1 MTVSPTARLFE
12 ILEAYFAHSSSPG
25 SAMTKKINAVYQISL
40 ANGEKYV
47 IDLKNNNGSVR
58 KGEDENADCTF
69 TMKPEDFLALAMGKL
84 NPQSAFMS
92 GKLKIKGGLG
102 VAMKFTP
109 NVFPKIDPKLVS
121 DTSKSAP
128 EIVQSVLSA
137 KL

>member
-1 MTVSPTARLFE
+1 
-12 ILEAYFAHSSSPG
+12 
-25 SAMTKKINAVYQISL
+25 MTKKINAVYQISL

-109 NVFPKIDPKLVS
+109 TVFPKIDPKLVS